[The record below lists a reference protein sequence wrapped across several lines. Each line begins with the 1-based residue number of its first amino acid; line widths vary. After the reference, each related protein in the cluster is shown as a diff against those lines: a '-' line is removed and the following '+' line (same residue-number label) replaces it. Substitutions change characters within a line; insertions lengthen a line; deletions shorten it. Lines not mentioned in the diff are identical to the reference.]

1 MVAISEIIENQCN
14 LIGRKAGINGKIIY
28 FGLLAVMFF
37 VFIGY
42 FEEYITMTVGVLLP
56 AHFSFKAIASPGGN
70 DDKEWLTYWVVF
82 SLFVIAEMFFGKILS
97 YIPLYFFF
105 KMGFLI
111 WLFLPIF
118 KGAAVLYDNFISNFF
133 KTYEKKI
140 EKAINNIVESNQKN
154 DNQKNQ

>member
-1 MVAISEIIENQCN
+1 MAGIVEKIQEQCD
-14 LIGRKAGINGKIIY
+14 LIGQKAGVNGKIIY

-37 VFIGY
+37 IFIGVL
-42 FEEYITMTVGVLLP
+42 EEYITMTIGVLLP
-56 AHFSFKAIASPGGN
+56 AHFSFKAIASPGGS

-82 SLFVIAEMFFGKILS
+82 GLFVVAELFFGKVLC
-97 YIPLYFFF
+97 YIPFYFFF

-118 KGAAVLYDNFISNFF
+118 RGAGVLYDNFISKAF

-140 EKAINNIVESNQKN
+140 DETLNNITGNKG
-154 DNQKNQ
+154 QKNQ